1 MSGSVGI
8 DMTPSCT
15 ARGRAPVKFV
25 DNVIDFNNS
34 VVVFA
39 VYPSFYMTFNFKM
52 LFWGIKCEM
61 KTHLAKFSCMANT
74 GKKSG

>member
-39 VYPSFYMTFNFKM
+39 VYPSFYMTYNFKM
-52 LFWGIKCEM
+52 LF
-61 KTHLAKFSCMANT
+61 
-74 GKKSG
+74 

>member
-25 DNVIDFNNS
+25 DNTCNRFQ
-34 VVVFA
+34 
-39 VYPSFYMTFNFKM
+39 
-52 LFWGIKCEM
+52 
-61 KTHLAKFSCMANT
+61 
-74 GKKSG
+74 